1 VVGADVGADER
12 GTWLSRAVKLGIA
25 AIAAASLGLAGLL
38 VPWSD
43 LLSSGPPQAHVS
55 PGGTVSW
62 EAEGWVKNAAPS
74 TNSIRVS
81 SGFLG
86 LSSLTLIVP
95 LDTLIMVAG
104 KEGGFDDLHEGRRVR
119 AIYEARPT
127 GLRAKSIEVLVEG
140 AQSEGRR
147 ASESVIGM
155 GGGRSS
161 SPADARRSTEKVAP
175 TAKLTDQRIIV
186 PSPPST
192 TPDTRSPT
200 GASAPAATPADA
212 QTGAR
217 ADVRKPAPAA
227 KPAEP
232 QLGAQTLPPS
242 AAETRTATPAPKP
255 AEPQTSARPSL
266 PGAETPAAAPAPKPA
281 EPQTSARTSSP
292 TAAEARA
299 AAPAPK
305 PAEPQT
311 SARTSPP
318 AAEIR
323 NSGGIAASV
332 PKPVDVRRPA
342 REEGPRAIPSAT
354 RLTEPAAARSA
365 RDESSVVDRRTTVPP
380 IPSNEGSPRAGSAE
394 PRQTQV
400 SDPGAVID
408 WLLKAS
414 PTSD

>member
-62 EAEGWVKNAAPS
+62 EAEGWVKSAGPS

-140 AQSEGRR
+140 AQPEGRR
-147 ASESVIGM
+147 ASESVVGM

-200 GASAPAATPADA
+200 GAPAPVATPAETRTA
-212 QTGAR
+212 
-217 ADVRKPAPAA
+217 APAR

-232 QLGAQTLPPS
+232 QTSVRTSPP
-242 AAETRTATPAPKP
+242 AAETPAAAPARKP
-255 AEPQTSARPSL
+255 AEPQTSAP
-266 PGAETPAAAPAPKPA
+266 
-281 EPQTSARTSSP
+281 TSSP
-292 TAAEARA
+292 AAAEARA

-311 SARTSPP
+311 SARTSSP
-318 AAEIR
+318 AAAEAR
-323 NSGGIAASV
+323 DSGGTAASV
-332 PKPVDVRRPA
+332 PRPVDVRRPA
-342 REEGPRAIPSAT
+342 REAGPRAIPSAA

-380 IPSNEGSPRAGSAE
+380 IPPHESTE
-394 PRQTQV
+394 PRRTQV

>member
-1 VVGADVGADER
+1 VVGADIGADER
-12 GTWLSRAVKLGIA
+12 GTWLSRVVKLGIA

-62 EAEGWVKNAAPS
+62 EAEGWVKSAAPS

-140 AQSEGRR
+140 AQPEGRR
-147 ASESVIGM
+147 ASESVVGM

-200 GASAPAATPADA
+200 GAPAPVATPAETRTA
-212 QTGAR
+212 
-217 ADVRKPAPAA
+217 APAR

-232 QLGAQTLPPS
+232 QTSVRTSPP
-242 AAETRTATPAPKP
+242 AAETPAAAPARKP
-255 AEPQTSARPSL
+255 AEPQTSAPTSS
-266 PGAETPAAAPAPKPA
+266 PAAAEARAAAPAPKPA
-281 EPQTSARTSSP
+281 EPQTSAPTSSP
-292 TAAEARA
+292 AAAEARA

-311 SARTSPP
+311 SARTSSP
-318 AAEIR
+318 AAAEAR
-323 NSGGIAASV
+323 DSGGTAASV
-332 PKPVDVRRPA
+332 PRPVDVRRPA
-342 REEGPRAIPSAT
+342 REAGPRAIPSAA

-380 IPSNEGSPRAGSAE
+380 IPPHESTE
-394 PRQTQV
+394 PRRTQV